1 MAGRRYET
9 PRTSPSAVAATAT
22 VATRTTQLYNKSPEE
37 TSLHEIEC
45 LHIRALSTTIDR
57 EAYELPVFV
66 REWPAFIAVTS
77 FRYSALTAPVSMVQ
91 ESGLLLL
98 WCVVPTVQ
106 HEPENK
112 R

>member
-9 PRTSPSAVAATAT
+9 PRTSPSAVAVHAS
-22 VATRTTQLYNKSPEE
+22 TRTTQLYNKSPEE

-106 HEPENK
+106 HEPKNQ